1 MLGSILGGVAC
12 VGLWIVLAFVAAI
25 PSGWV
30 HLPLAIG
37 VTLIARGLV
46 LIPPPDLQQRKRRS

>member
-1 MLGSILGGVAC
+1 MVVSILGGVAC
-12 VGLWIVLAFVAAI
+12 LGLWIVLAFVAAI

-46 LIPPPDLQQRKRRS
+46 LAQPPDVQQNRRRS